1 MADKLLLHICCA
13 PCSIY
18 TWHYFQHKGFK
29 IQGLFFNP
37 NIQPYRELARRKKA
51 LYSLAASEKKE
62 IIYYDDYP
70 LEEFLSMAMESNT
83 DRCAICY
90 QWRLKKTAAYAL
102 ENGIPYFS
110 TSLLLS
116 PYQKH
121 ELLKETGEKISEEFG
136 VNFVYSDLRE
146 GFQESMEKAKKA
158 EIYRQGYCGCIFSE
172 KERYYLS
179 RNGRS

>member
-18 TWHYFQHKGFK
+18 TWHFFQNKGFQ
-29 IQGLFFNP
+29 IQGYFFNP
-37 NIQPYRELARRKKA
+37 NIQPFKEFARRKKA
-51 LYSLAASEKKE
+51 LDTLVTSEQRE

-70 LEEFLSMAMESNT
+70 LEEFLSMAMDRNT
-83 DRCAICY
+83 DRCAACY
-90 QWRLKKTAAYAL
+90 RWRLKKTAAFAL
-102 ENGIPYFS
+102 ENGISYFS

-121 ELLKETGEKISEEFG
+121 ELLRETGEKIAGEFG
-136 VNFVYSDLRE
+136 VSFVYSDLRE

-172 KERYYLS
+172 KERYYSS
-179 RNGRS
+179 RNSSS